1 MREPPC
7 VERTTDGF
15 TLFLCPYVWSFL
27 YKTAGLKTSQSEFSQ
42 QVNSL
47 NSCCGLVSKTP
58 PIPNYAQNGQSVEN
72 ALAETLH
79 DNTLLYI
86 KREKE
91 ESLVRWYAARVTYG
105 RARAVYEAL
114 ANLNEDAGITPY
126 LPVTKKQV
134 CRIVDGKPF
143 IEVEEKPVHAGLL
156 FVRSSYRNYRKLVRE
171 SHTIPGFTP
180 FYDHFSISSTGRNNY
195 LAVPDRQFDSF
206 RYIIESG
213 HEDILID
220 QEQMPSYLSG
230 KRVRVIGGVFE
241 GVEGTLLKWKHQ
253 RRVFV
258 DLGQFGKYGTGYIRT
273 CDFEIIND

>member
-1 MREPPC
+1 MRG
-7 VERTTDGF
+7 TDNRRF
-15 TLFLCPYVWSFL
+15 HAFLCNYVWSFL
-27 YKTAGLKTSQSEFSQ
+27 YKAIGLKTTHSEFYQ
-42 QVNSL
+42 QANSH
-47 NSCCGLVSKTP
+47 NSCCGLISKTP

-72 ALAETLH
+72 TLTGTLH
-79 DNTLLYI
+79 DKALLYT
-86 KREKE
+86 KQEKE
-91 ESLVRWYAARVTYG
+91 ESLVRWYVARVTYG
-105 RARAVYEAL
+105 RARAVYDVL
-114 ANLNEDAGITPY
+114 AKLNEDAGITPY

-134 CRIVDGKPF
+134 CRIVEGKPF
-143 IEVEEKPVHAGLL
+143 IEVEETPVHAGLL

-180 FYDHFSISSTGRNNY
+180 FYDHFSITSTGRNDY
-195 LAVPDRQFDSF
+195 LAVPDRQFNSF
-206 RYIIESG
+206 RCIIESG

-220 QEQMPSYLSG
+220 QDRMPTYLSG

-258 DLGQFGKYGTGYIRT
+258 DLGKLGKYGTGYIRT